1 MQEKTQGVKKACV
14 FYESRIP
21 QPYAGNN
28 CSQFYFRCSFPGHLQ
43 TDRKLQM
50 TVTISEIS
58 QLLEEQ
64 KKCVGNIQMVSVHM
78 LNIRKK
84 ACYGSGRVYDYP
96 A

>member
-28 CSQFYFRCSFPGHLQ
+28 RSQFYFRCSFPAHLQ

-50 TVTISEIS
+50 TVSISEIS

-64 KKCVGNIQMVSVHM
+64 KNVWEIFKWCRYIF
-78 LNIRKK
+78 
-84 ACYGSGRVYDYP
+84 
-96 A
+96 